1 MKNINEKTWAI
12 GTLLFFTTLLLIA
25 GLSDI
30 VELGFAI
37 STFLF
42 SWFTVSY
49 SIRKFGKGDIS
60 AEELRKEMQVFSIVL
75 ISVLSL
81 ITVMG
86 VNDYS
91 DYAFVTFGFTLT
103 WIIRSSAVKYFS

>member
-1 MKNINEKTWAI
+1 MKNINEKNWAI
-12 GTLLFFTTLLLIA
+12 GTLLFFTTLLFIA

-49 SIRKFGKGDIS
+49 SIR
-60 AEELRKEMQVFSIVL
+60 
-75 ISVLSL
+75 
-81 ITVMG
+81 
-86 VNDYS
+86 
-91 DYAFVTFGFTLT
+91 
-103 WIIRSSAVKYFS
+103 